1 MRSREPNN
9 DPDNRLGEK
18 PMESLEIE
26 HIHQSSRR
34 ANAYDSDSY
43 HHDAYTDSEEESP
56 IAPYEYR
63 HRKSE
68 HNDTTSM
75 LDPDD
80 ARPLVGSSM
89 IGINNTRLTALQTV
103 VKSRACWPVYIGIAL
118 VVSLLIAAIAYVP
131 PARRKVTRPDFICP
145 NEPASS
151 LFWTH
156 FTHKVQTWVGPERCR
171 TGQNNE
177 VCSCEDPTQP
187 SIPQSPDSWREGWQR
202 ATLRNAALI
211 QDRKHLALDVVLLG
225 DSITEHWLGTGFAEP
240 NNDYQANVP
249 VYQSLFSKEHGAV
262 IEGLALG
269 IIGDRCPNLL
279 ARLQNNETVQ
289 GLSVKVLWVLI
300 GTNDYASS
308 FCRVDCIV
316 AGNLAIVRELRL
328 QKPEATIVINGL
340 LPRSKSRTDVAFA
353 DDFAEI
359 NRRLSCIADTLD
371 DVVFFDAAYLFL
383 TEDGGLNRTMLP
395 DGLHPGEV
403 GSRVWGQAI
412 VDRVLKIDGGL

>member
-1 MRSREPNN
+1 MTRRILLESVSFRSHFVSCRDCWSCNSGAYLYCSLARFSFPRRRSLPDSMRSREPNN

-26 HIHQSSRR
+26 DIHQSSRR

-68 HNDTTSM
+68 HNDTTLM

-145 NEPASS
+145 TEPASS

-171 TGQNNE
+171 TGRNND

-289 GLSVKVLWVLI
+289 GLSVKVLWVLVSCVGFNGI
-300 GTNDYASS
+300 FFVATQCADALKFLYCNRSGPTTTRAA
-308 FCRVDCIV
+308 FVVWIV
-316 AGNLAIVRELRL
+316 SWR
-328 QKPEATIVINGL
+328 ATWPL
-340 LPRSKSRTDVAFA
+340 SESCDSKSPRPP
-353 DDFAEI
+353 
-359 NRRLSCIADTLD
+359 L
-371 DVVFFDAAYLFL
+371 
-383 TEDGGLNRTMLP
+383 
-395 DGLHPGEV
+395 
-403 GSRVWGQAI
+403 
-412 VDRVLKIDGGL
+412 